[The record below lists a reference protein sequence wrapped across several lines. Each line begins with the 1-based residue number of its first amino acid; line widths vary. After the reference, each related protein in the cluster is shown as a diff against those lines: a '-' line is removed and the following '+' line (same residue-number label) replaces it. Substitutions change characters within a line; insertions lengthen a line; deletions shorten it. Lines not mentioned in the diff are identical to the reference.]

1 MGRQDC
7 DGVLAAKLYATVP
20 DGHTN
25 NARDWRDAFDVPTE
39 ARAWPRQL
47 SVPVTVPVVRDTL
60 RAAYGQS
67 NLTQAQIA
75 ARAGVSENTVYRVL
89 SGRAVHTDSLLAV
102 AAALGLEI
110 QFQKSRL
117 ALSA

>member
-1 MGRQDC
+1 MTS
-7 DGVLAAKLYATVP
+7 AT
-20 DGHTN
+20 
-25 NARDWRDAFDVPTE
+25 
-39 ARAWPRQL
+39 
-47 SVPVTVPVVRDTL
+47 VRDTL

-67 NLTQAQIA
+67 TYTQAQIA

-89 SGRAVHTDSLLAV
+89 CGKPVHTDSLLAV

-110 QFQKSRL
+110 HFTRTTL